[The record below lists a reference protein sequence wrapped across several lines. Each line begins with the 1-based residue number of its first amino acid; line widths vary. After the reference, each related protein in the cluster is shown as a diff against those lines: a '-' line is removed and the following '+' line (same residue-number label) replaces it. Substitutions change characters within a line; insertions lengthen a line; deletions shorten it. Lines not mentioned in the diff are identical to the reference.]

1 MRDNHSIELP
11 QNQENTKN
19 KKKEQYPFIVMAT
32 LTLHT
37 EIAHNIFDARW
48 NKGNIG
54 LIQFASQV
62 AKIYK
67 ASQADDPYADWFLM
81 KIYDAVVSAK
91 DNLKK
96 IEEKATFYFDNQRGL
111 KLQYSPN
118 KPWQHELRV
127 VNPYS
132 YMGASLLTDL
142 DHILRKIV
150 IIRHVCVQTKS
161 QLTIK
166 QPIKELQDAFA
177 VPFVWKNTKVTRADI
192 RSGNQNA
199 IDAKAAFTE
208 SLPDAVLNEEIEF
221 SYLPNSKK
229 KPK

>member
-1 MRDNHSIELP
+1 MQDNQTTEST
-11 QNQENTKN
+11 QNQEITKN
-19 KKKEQYPFIVMAT
+19 KNTQHPFMVMAA

-54 LIQFASQV
+54 LVQFASQV

-67 ASQADDPYADWFLM
+67 ASQADDPYADWYLM
-81 KIYDAVVSAK
+81 KIYDAILSAK
-91 DNLKK
+91 DKLKK

-150 IIRHVCVQTKS
+150 IIRHVCVQTEGL
-161 QLTIK
+161 LTIK
-166 QPIKELQDAFA
+166 QPIKELQDALLVFA
-177 VPFVWKNTKVTRADI
+177 HAHTARKRHLHCCFQGLYGYAC
-192 RSGNQNA
+192 S
-199 IDAKAAFTE
+199 
-208 SLPDAVLNEEIEF
+208 
-221 SYLPNSKK
+221 
-229 KPK
+229 